1 MVDWGRVQ
9 FFLSEVQR
17 SFTRNPVM
25 QITAIGTVAVTIL
38 ILGAFLFGRQ
48 TLTTVG
54 DQIVRKIEISVFL
67 NDNVDP
73 AAAHR
78 LQVQIASD
86 PRVMSVTYIPRAEGL
101 ELMRERLRGQ
111 IDMSLLKT
119 NPLPDAL
126 RVSVVD
132 PERVS
137 QVAAHIQKMPGVA
150 TTVFAQ
156 DAVTKMLR
164 MGDILSRLGFVVVI
178 ALVLT
183 AAIIISNT
191 IRLTV
196 FARRREISIMQLV
209 GASAAYIRGPFICE
223 GLIHGVL
230 GALIAIGL
238 LAAAQAA
245 YLPKLQAALPFIPL
259 SIASH
264 DELVFSLALLGT
276 GACVGIISSWISVDH
291 YLRS

>member
-1 MVDWGRVQ
+1 MDWGRVQ
-9 FFLSEVQR
+9 FFLSEVRR

-25 QITAIGTVAVTIL
+25 QITAIGTVTVTIL
-38 ILGAFLFGRQ
+38 MLGAFLFGRQ
-48 TLTTVG
+48 TLTTIG

-67 NDNVDP
+67 DDNVDP
-73 AAAHR
+73 VTAR
-78 LQVQIASD
+78 KLEVQIAAD
-86 PRVMSVTYIPRAEGL
+86 PRVLSVTYISRAEGL
-101 ELMRERLRGQ
+101 ALMRERLRGQ
-111 IDMSLLKT
+111 IDMSLLKS

-126 RVSVVD
+126 RVRVVD
-132 PERVS
+132 PALVT

-150 TTVFAQ
+150 TTVYAQ
-156 DAVTKMLR
+156 DVVTKMLR
-164 MGDILSRLGFVVVI
+164 MGDILSRLGLIVVI
-178 ALVLT
+178 SLVLT

-196 FARRREISIMQLV
+196 FARRREIGIMQLV

-223 GLIHGVL
+223 GLIHGVV

-238 LAAAQAA
+238 LAAAQAE

-259 SIASH
+259 SIAGH

-276 GACVGIISSWISVDH
+276 GACVGILSSWISVDH
-291 YLRS
+291 YLRT